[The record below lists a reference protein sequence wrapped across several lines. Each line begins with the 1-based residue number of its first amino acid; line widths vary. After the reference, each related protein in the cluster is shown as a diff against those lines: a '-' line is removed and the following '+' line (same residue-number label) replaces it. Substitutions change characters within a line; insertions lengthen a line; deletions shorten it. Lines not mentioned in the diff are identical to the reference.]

1 MRVRARARVRARV
14 CVLTYDDV
22 WQCKSV
28 ESLLKQTR
36 EELVAE
42 VEQERQRVVDSEVKV
57 RKTADR
63 FKKQL
68 DEALEE
74 TRASIEV
81 LSLCDTPL
89 FFCRRRARPRMLT
102 HADGC

>member
-1 MRVRARARVRARV
+1 VRVRVR
-14 CVLTYDDV
+14 VLTYDDE

-81 LSLCDTPL
+81 FKLCDALYFL
-89 FFCRRRARPRMLT
+89 FFVETRAST
-102 HADGC
+102 DADGC

>member
-1 MRVRARARVRARV
+1 M
-14 CVLTYDDV
+14 LTYANV

-81 LSLCDTPL
+81 LSLCDTP
-89 FFCRRRARPRMLT
+89 FFFLSETRAST
-102 HADGC
+102 NADAC